1 MFGPIGGIQSGTPL
15 AKLVISYSISMQA
28 SMYFIE
34 HSRRQVDSEAV
45 NSDAVEP
52 DGMHLAMHTSVAI
65 NSEENCFLSPSYLI
79 MLSFLKGSSFY
90 L

>member
-1 MFGPIGGIQSGTPL
+1 M
-15 AKLVISYSISMQA
+15 SMQA
-28 SMYFIE
+28 SMYFME
-34 HSRRQVDSEAV
+34 HSLRQVDSAAVNEEAV
-45 NSDAVEP
+45 ELA
-52 DGMHLAMHTSVAI
+52 GTHLAMQTSVAI